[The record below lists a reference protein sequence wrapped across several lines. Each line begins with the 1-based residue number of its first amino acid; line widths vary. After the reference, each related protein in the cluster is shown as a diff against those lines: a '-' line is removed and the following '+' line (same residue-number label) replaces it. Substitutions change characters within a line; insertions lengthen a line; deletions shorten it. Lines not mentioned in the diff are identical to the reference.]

1 MADFVY
7 AGIFAPGAL
16 VFADEDGNL
25 IPAASAVATILNA
38 DSDVPTFYTDAA
50 KGGTVSSPDLTT
62 DDNGNWGPY
71 YLDPG
76 SGYSYTVIDAG
87 AHSHGPYYFTVSE
100 DPAEPTVDPVVYTPV
115 DLTVVSGTPWQN
127 TAAYGVIVRMPVTY
141 TATSGA
147 AAVLEV
153 AIAAASPGSAGPTEV
168 SFAENSLVNTITHR
182 LFVPAGYWLRADVA
196 HAVIA
201 AGDYMPNVA

>member
-25 IPAASAVATILNA
+25 APAAGAVVVIHNS
-38 DSDVPTFYTDAA
+38 DSDVPTFYSDAA
-50 KGGTVSSPDLTT
+50 KGSTVSPDLTT

-71 YLDPG
+71 FLDPA
-76 SGYSYTVIDAG
+76 SGYTYTVTDAG
-87 AHSHGPYYFTVSE
+87 GHSHGPYDFTVSP
-100 DPAEPTVDPVVYTPV
+100 DPAEATVDPVDYTPV